1 VNLKKVGTDNI
12 LLQQQLLIF
21 VGPQHRYLVIEV
33 FSAALNWVALAH
45 LKPSAMPSGFALPS
59 SAIENLI
66 CRFDHHRYIWE
77 QWIRPYMLQVG
88 AHPPPPPLRPI
99 SLTTWD
105 TRGLITNDHFNEWEA
120 DKDPYFNVF
129 NKLHVQFWKINLPNL
144 LDKTPEELSEIFGTW
159 DKHLETMSLR
169 ERS

>member
-1 VNLKKVGTDNI
+1 
-12 LLQQQLLIF
+12 
-21 VGPQHRYLVIEV
+21 
-33 FSAALNWVALAH
+33 
-45 LKPSAMPSGFALPS
+45 
-59 SAIENLI
+59 
-66 CRFDHHRYIWE
+66 
-77 QWIRPYMLQVG
+77 MLQVG